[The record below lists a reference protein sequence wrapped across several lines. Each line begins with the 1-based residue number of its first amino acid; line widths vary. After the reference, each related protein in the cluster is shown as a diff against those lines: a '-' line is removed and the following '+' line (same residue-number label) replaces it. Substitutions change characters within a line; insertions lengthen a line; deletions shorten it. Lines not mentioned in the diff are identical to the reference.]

1 MLDEYQQM
9 MREAMKRGDDDDD
22 DILDLGFLRVWL
34 DLWGKISSKK
44 EKVEWRDV
52 SLEHFP
58 FFPMLFSCWV
68 VGGVVSLCD
77 TGVCLSV

>member
-22 DILDLGFLRVWL
+22 ILDLEFLRVWL

-44 EKVEWRDV
+44 EKAEWRDV

-58 FFPMLFSCWV
+58 FFSDVVFLLGSGRSCV
-68 VGGVVSLCD
+68 TCVLV
-77 TGVCLSV
+77 

>member
-9 MREAMKRGDDDDD
+9 MREAMKRGDEDD

-44 EKVEWRDV
+44 ENVEWRDV

-58 FFPMLFSCWV
+58 FFPDV
-68 VGGVVSLCD
+68 VFLLGSGRTCVLV
-77 TGVCLSV
+77 